1 MNGGRL
7 AFAILYYFEV
17 KSMTQDTTIA
27 AIATGNAPGGIGVI
41 RISGSNAISVAEK
54 VFSPMDGSK
63 LSDLEGYR
71 AKYGTVIID
80 GKGSDNGVA
89 LIFRAPKSY
98 TGEDVAEISVHGGM
112 LVVNKTL
119 QAVLDAG
126 AVPAGAGEFT
136 KRAFLNGKM
145 DLTQAESVAELISAQ
160 GEEAMRASY
169 SALQGSLSKKINA
182 VLTQLLD
189 TSALMAAW
197 VDYPDE
203 EIPELEEAQLKK
215 TLTDCIHQLSR
226 LLAGYDNGQTITNG
240 VDTAIVGRPNVGKSS
255 LMNMLVG
262 KERSIVTQ
270 IEGTTR
276 DVIEDSVTLDGI
288 VLHLRDTAGIR
299 DSGDVVESIGIERAY
314 KALEDAELIMAVFDG
329 SEDLNRYDLQLIEKC
344 RGRNAVAVINKSDLK
359 QSIDMDTIKQ
369 SFDNVVTVSAKEG
382 LGPEELSACVRDMLG
397 VADFD
402 STAPMLANARQRQ
415 NCQNALD
422 CLTQAMDGV
431 KTGITYD
438 AINVMIDGAA
448 DQLLSLTGKKATTE
462 VVNNIFSK
470 FCVGK

>member
-1 MNGGRL
+1 
-7 AFAILYYFEV
+7 
-17 KSMTQDTTIA
+17 MTQGTTIA
-27 AIATGNAPGGIGVI
+27 AISTGNAPGGIGVI
-41 RISGSNAISVAEK
+41 RISGPNAISVAEK
-54 VFSPMDGSK
+54 VFSPMDGSQ
-63 LSDLEGYR
+63 LSGLEGYR

-89 LIFRAPKSY
+89 LVFRAPKSY
-98 TGEDVAEISVHGGM
+98 TGEDVVEISVHGGM

-169 SALQGSLSKKINA
+169 SALQGSLSKKIND
-182 VLTQLLD
+182 VLARLLD
-189 TSALMAAW
+189 TSAVMAAW

-203 EIPELEEAQLKK
+203 EIQELEEAQLKD
-215 TLTDCIHQLSR
+215 TLADCINQLSH
-226 LLAGYDNGQTITNG
+226 LLSNYDNGQTITNG

-276 DVIEDSVTLDGI
+276 DVIEDSVTLGGI

-299 DSGDVVESIGIERAY
+299 DSGDVVESIGIRRAY
-314 KALEDAELIMAVFDG
+314 KALEDAGLIMAVFDG
-329 SEDLNRYDLQLIEKC
+329 GESLNQYDIRLIEKC
-344 RGRNAVAVINKSDLK
+344 KGRTAVAVINKSDLR
-359 QSIDMDTIKQ
+359 QNIDMDIINS
-369 SFDNVVTVSAKEG
+369 SFRNVVTVSAKDGDG
-382 LGPEELSACVRDMLG
+382 LEELSTCVKDMLG
-397 VADFD
+397 IADFD

-422 CLTQAMDGV
+422 CITEAMDGV
-431 KTGITYD
+431 QMGITYD
-438 AINVMIDGAA
+438 AINVMIDSAA